1 MRVFGMSKS
10 SYFTGLVFAA
20 IIGLSGY
27 AMAASD
33 STMPTHSTAWKADG
47 KEYILA
53 MDQTTGQA
61 VDDVVDPDRAAQ
73 DPVVYLLALDTIR
86 AYFWAGLTAYQNN
99 ELDTAGGMFK
109 APMEDIYVNL
119 EPYLDEQGAPA
130 FKDALS
136 EASDVVFMEKS
147 QSDMQ
152 AAIDSI
158 FSALTNAESI
168 TPKSEDSSEDSQA
181 DVLADLLVRA
191 ATQYNA
197 AFGSDGTDR
206 TWLNGY
212 GFYKAAQYR
221 ASVALPLL
229 SQQNAEVHS
238 AFLKAMELLDQA
250 YKSTARPVIAPI
262 RESSVVDSAQK
273 AADLLRGQ

>member
-1 MRVFGMSKS
+1 MRVFGISKA
-10 SYFTGLVFAA
+10 YHFMGAIFAA
-20 IIGLSGY
+20 NIGLSGY

-33 STMPTHSTAWKADG
+33 SEMPKQATAWNAEG
-47 KEYILA
+47 HEITLA
-53 MDQTTGQA
+53 LDQTTGQA
-61 VDDVVDPDRAAQ
+61 VDDAVDPDRAAQ
-73 DPVVYLLALDTIR
+73 DPVAFLLALDTIR

-99 ELDTAGGMFK
+99 DLETAGDMFK
-109 APMEDIYVNL
+109 APMENVYANL
-119 EPYLDEQGAPA
+119 EPYLDQQGAPA

-152 AAIDSI
+152 AAIDAI
-158 FSALTNAESI
+158 FSALTDAEAI

-191 ATQYNA
+191 ATQYDA
-197 AFGSDGTDR
+197 AFESDGTDR

-221 ASVALPLL
+221 ASVALPQL
-229 SQQNAEVHS
+229 SQQNSEIHS
-238 AFLKAMELLDQA
+238 AFLTAMELLDQA

-262 RESSVVDSAQK
+262 RESSVVDAAQK
-273 AADLLRGQ
+273 PADLLAPQ

>member
-33 STMPTHSTAWKADG
+33 SAMPTHSTAWKAER

-61 VDDVVDPDRAAQ
+61 VDDAVDPDRAAR

-99 ELDTAGGMFK
+99 ELDTAGEMFK
-109 APMEDIYVNL
+109 APMEDVYVNL

-158 FSALTNAESI
+158 FSALTDAESI

-229 SQQNAEVHS
+229 SQQNAEIHS
-238 AFLKAMELLDQA
+238 AFLKAMEILDQA